1 MAHDHGDPVTAWR
14 IFWTSD
20 LPFRRRLVV
29 AAGNVRRRFSTLP
42 PHECCGRPG
51 EPGC

>member
-1 MAHDHGDPVTAWR
+1 MAHEHGDPVTAWR

-20 LPFRRRLVV
+20 LPFRRRLAV
-29 AAGNVRRRFSTLP
+29 AARNLRTRITTP
-42 PHECCGRPG
+42 PHNCCGRPG